1 MSDAVGGIPE
11 GQLFAQVESVWAVK
25 DYPPYRSCV
34 RLIGVDRS
42 AFDSESYNS
51 ESGCQTYVI
60 DLDWRDVGTHLD
72 WKKGYPWFDPGP
84 FISNRASPNRQ
95 ANWFKIDFALA
106 PDFANS
112 YAYPAFEAADPTYIH
127 IRAVSRVPG
136 SDVQPLALSTSP
148 AHLPSSAEGTP
159 CKLTAFHVGQGMC
172 SVFHASDRG
181 YILDAGAGTPVKRKQ
196 YLAGAHDD
204 GMPFV
209 NELRHVVSALSEAS
223 AILSHPDSD
232 HWRLLDWDAALLAKM
247 QSVFLPAGEP
257 ALAFAA
263 PALKPKVVGIGDQ
276 VFNLTSRN
284 WLDVRRS
291 RPAISDKN
299 GECLVT
305 AVHCGQRVALLP
317 GDYVY
322 ERMGTDSNVAIVQMA
337 QQRFDAVVVPH
348 HGDEA
353 SAAQVVAPR
362 QPLESRAFF
371 SAGNHSGYGHP
382 TPASVAGHRR
392 RDFLVIED
400 HLCRDVVGR
409 HLLP

>member
-25 DYPPYRSCV
+25 DYPPYRNCV

-60 DLDWRDVGTHLD
+60 DLDWRDVAPHLAWKGTF
-72 WKKGYPWFDPGP
+72 PWFDPGP
-84 FISNRASPNRQ
+84 PNGFRGNPNRK
-95 ANWFKIDFALA
+95 ANWLKIDYALA
-106 PDFANS
+106 ADFANS
-112 YAYPAFEAADPTYIH
+112 YAYPAFEAADPIYIH
-127 IRAVSRVPG
+127 IRDVSRVSG
-136 SDVQPLALSTSP
+136 AIVQPLALSTTH
-148 AHLPSSAEGTP
+148 AHLQPSTGIAP
-159 CKLTAFHVGQGMC
+159 CRLTAFHVGQGMC
-172 SVFHASDRG
+172 SVFHGEDRG
-181 YILDAGAGTPVKRKQ
+181 YVLDAGAGTPVRRKQ

-209 NELRHVVSALSEAS
+209 NELRHLVSTLSEAS

-232 HWRLLDWDAALLAKM
+232 HWRLLDWDAALLGKM
-247 QSVFLPAGEP
+247 QSVFLTAGEP

-263 PALKPKVVGIGDQ
+263 PAVKPKVVGICDQ
-276 VFNLTSRN
+276 VFNLNSRN

-291 RPAISDKN
+291 RPATSDKN

-371 SAGNHSGYGHP
+371 SAGNHTGYGHP
-382 TPASVAGHRR
+382 TPASVASHRR

-400 HLCRDVVGR
+400 HLCRDVIGR
-409 HLLP
+409 RLLP